1 MTIGSPSRVC
11 QGLVQGLYAAPVTE
25 SGGLYRIGELSR
37 RVGVSHD
44 LLRAWERRYGLLQPV
59 RTEKGYRLYTS
70 ADERRVRRMQALLTE
85 GLSAAEAAR
94 AVRIPES
101 QPTPSGSGAE
111 PSRAEALAAALVSMD
126 EAAAQRELDA
136 VFIDLTVET
145 ALRDVVLP
153 CLHRIGDGWACDE
166 LSVAQEHFASQVL
179 RGRLLGLARGWGR
192 GEGPRIVLA
201 CPPGEQHDLAL
212 LIFGIVLARRG
223 WGPAFL
229 GGDSP
234 VAAIDEAVTLT
245 GAAGAVLAATLPERF
260 SDVAAELAGL
270 AGRTKLYLAGPGAED
285 ELTSRLGAHRLD
297 GDPVTAADTVRL

>member
-126 EAAAQRELDA
+126 EAAAQRELDGSGSVGDGGHRRRRAA
-136 VFIDLTVET
+136 VPAPNWGRLGVRRTVGRPRTLREPGAPRQAART
-145 ALRDVVLP
+145 RPRLGTGRGPAHRARLPAGRAARPRPADLRD
-153 CLHRIGDGWACDE
+153 R
-166 LSVAQEHFASQVL
+166 S
-179 RGRLLGLARGWGR
+179 
-192 GEGPRIVLA
+192 
-201 CPPGEQHDLAL
+201 
-212 LIFGIVLARRG
+212 
-223 WGPAFL
+223 
-229 GGDSP
+229 
-234 VAAIDEAVTLT
+234 
-245 GAAGAVLAATLPERF
+245 GAA
-260 SDVAAELAGL
+260 
-270 AGRTKLYLAGPGAED
+270 
-285 ELTSRLGAHRLD
+285 RLGACVPGRGLPARSCTSR
-297 GDPVTAADTVRL
+297 GPEPRTS